1 MGASAGGQRLPSG
14 GLAGQGGST
23 PVGDAV
29 RNIGSQGGR
38 QGGFGSP
45 ISNFGKVGQ
54 VATTEFRPT
63 SSANIFQPQTS
74 QNPYQQAAGAQQQAL
89 ATTGAATQYRTS
101 PLATG
106 TMAQGTQYQTSPAA
120 MSTMMSGTQYQ
131 SSPTAMGRM
140 AAGMAYQPPSAATG
154 TMTSGTQYQAP
165 SAAMGALSRG
175 TGYEVNPL
183 AQQGFQRAMSYNPE
197 RVAATRYGAAQEMT
211 PQTGAAAMQAY
222 QNPYETQVVQQT
234 LRDIGTQAQMGQQNL
249 AAQAQAAKAFGG
261 SRHGIAEAEAMKGYT
276 QQMADAAGRLRQQG
290 FQTQLGA
297 GQFDVGQQSASAA
310 RNIAAEN
317 AARQFAAQTG
327 MTAQQLNQAAGLQGA
342 NLNLQGT
349 QALSGAD
356 LAAAGERRAS
366 ANALAQQAL
375 AAQQARMAAASQLAS
390 TAQGAEQ
397 LGLGAAGQ
405 VVGAQR
411 ADQQMR
417 MGAAGQVAGTQLAD
431 QQARMSAAGQ
441 LAGTQRADIGTQ
453 TGAASQLA
461 NLGQQSYNYGDAIRQ
476 QQAQQGA
483 LQRGIQQQ
491 LIDAGQA
498 SFNRY
503 TGAPA
508 QGLNTLIG
516 ALTGA
521 GVPSGQTTSS
531 RPGLFNYLQVLAGMQ
546 G

>member
-1 MGASAGGQRLPSG
+1 M
-14 GLAGQGGST
+14 
-23 PVGDAV
+23 
-29 RNIGSQGGR
+29 
-38 QGGFGSP
+38 
-45 ISNFGKVGQ
+45 
-54 VATTEFRPT
+54 
-63 SSANIFQPQTS
+63 
-74 QNPYQQAAGAQQQAL
+74 
-89 ATTGAATQYRTS
+89 
-101 PLATG
+101 
-106 TMAQGTQYQTSPAA
+106 
-120 MSTMMSGTQYQ
+120 
-131 SSPTAMGRM
+131 TA
-140 AAGMAYQPPSAATG
+140 
-154 TMTSGTQYQAP
+154 GTQYQAP
-165 SAAMGALSRG
+165 TAAMGALTRG

-183 AQQGFQRAMSYNPE
+183 AQQGFQRAMGYNPE
-197 RVAATRYGAAQEMT
+197 RVAATSYGAAQEMT
-211 PQTGAAAMQAY
+211 PQTGASAMQAY

-317 AARQFAAQTG
+317 AARQFGAQTG

-342 NLNLQGT
+342 SLNLQGT

-356 LAAAGERRAS
+356 LSAAGERRAS
-366 ANALAQQAL
+366 ANSLAQQAL

-411 ADQQMR
+411 ADQQ
-417 MGAAGQVAGTQLAD
+417 
-431 QQARMSAAGQ
+431 ARMSAAN
-441 LAGTQRADIGTQ
+441 
-453 TGAASQLA
+453 QLA
-461 NLGQQSYNYGDAIRQ
+461 NLGQQSYGYGQSIQQ

-531 RPGLFNYLQVLAGMQ
+531 RPGLFNYLQTFAGM
-546 G
+546 